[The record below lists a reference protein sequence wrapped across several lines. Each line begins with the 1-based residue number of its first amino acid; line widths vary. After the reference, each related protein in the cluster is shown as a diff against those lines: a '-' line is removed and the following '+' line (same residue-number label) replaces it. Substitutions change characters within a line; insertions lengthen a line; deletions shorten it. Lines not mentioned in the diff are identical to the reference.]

1 MDDKKLSE
9 EIKNSLNNQACHPN
23 FNCELLKNNFLNN
36 CNYNKDK
43 NITLNFINKNT
54 FCIKLYNE
62 YYDCY
67 KNDKLSK
74 NK

>member
-9 EIKNSLNNQACHPN
+9 EIKSSLINNSCHSN
-23 FNCELLKNNFLNN
+23 FICDLLKQNFLNN
-36 CNYNKDK
+36 CKYNKDS
-43 NITLNFINKNT
+43 NITLNLISKNV

-67 KNDKLSK
+67 KNDKVSK